1 MGLTWPIALLSLLAV
16 PLVAG
21 LYLLLSRR
29 RARYA
34 TTYTNLDV
42 LATVAASGKPWR
54 GLVPA
59 GLFLAALVALGVAL
73 ARPHMA
79 LSVPEERATVVLVVD
94 TSGSMRADDVNPT
107 RLDAARA
114 AIEVFLKKLPKRV
127 RVGLVSF
134 DSEVSVLAAPTR
146 DRAQVHEATGFLA
159 PGGGTSL
166 GDGLAQGVDL
176 AAAAVKGGPQGK
188 RPPAAIL
195 LLSDGKQTQ
204 GNITPASAAQRAR
217 SAGIAVY
224 TIALGTPSGVV
235 TFGPPGFQQSR
246 PVPPDPAT
254 LQLIART
261 TGGQAFTAGT
271 AGTLKNVYRQLGSR
285 IGQHTEQREITPKL
299 AGIGAALLLA
309 ALAFGALWAPR
320 IP

>member
-1 MGLTWPIALLSLLAV
+1 MGLTWPLALVALLAV

-21 LYLLLSRR
+21 LYLLVARR
-29 RARYA
+29 RTRYA
-34 TTYTNLDV
+34 TTYTNMDV
-42 LATVAASGKPWR
+42 LASVAATARPWR

-59 GLFLAALVALGVAL
+59 GLFLAALAALGLAL

-79 LSVPEERATVVLVVD
+79 LSVPEDRATVVLVVD

-114 AIEVFLKKLPKRV
+114 AINVSLDKLPKRV

-134 DSEVSVLAAPTR
+134 DSEVSVLAAPTP
-146 DRAQVHEATGFLA
+146 DRNQVREATGFLS
-159 PGGGTSL
+159 PGGGTAL
-166 GDGLAQGVDL
+166 GDGLTAAVDL
-176 AAAAVKGGPQGK
+176 AVGAVRGGSGK
-188 RPPAAIL
+188 RPPAAVL

-204 GNITPASAAQRAR
+204 GNTRPTTAAQHAR

-224 TIALGTPSGVV
+224 TVALGTPNGVV
-235 TFGPPGFQQSR
+235 TFGPPGFEQSR

-261 TGGQAFTAGT
+261 TGGQAFNVTNADN
-271 AGTLKNVYRQLGSR
+271 LKQVYRKLGSM
-285 IGQHTEQREITPKL
+285 IGQHKEQREVTPAL
-299 AGIGAALLLA
+299 AGIGAIFLLA
-309 ALAFGALWAPR
+309 ALGLGALWSPR
-320 IP
+320 LP